1 MPLFLPNS
9 EKQRKVP
16 ILLPGT
22 VVEGTCKKVG
32 GLKYSAPNIN
42 VYILMIFTAF
52 ARKVKSGGALPP
64 MRYIL
69 QLHTTFDFP
78 LSHRPQMV
86 VLER

>member
-1 MPLFLPNS
+1 M
-9 EKQRKVP
+9 Q
-16 ILLPGT
+16 
-22 VVEGTCKKVG
+22 KVG

-69 QLHTTFDFP
+69 QLHTTFDF
-78 LSHRPQMV
+78 LLFTLRVNNKVTAETLDHRQQTV
-86 VLER
+86 VLEH